1 MITHLATCSSNKFTD
16 LNPWQNLQ
24 RLLTWLP
31 VPVTNL
37 QTSVPGKTLNDHSPG
52 YLYQWQIYNRLQSL
66 DDGRPQKL
74 SLEQAARWEAAEA
87 GFLCCVWS
95 RYASRNSNNNK
106 MWSLCLQTAKI
117 KWSHYASRHG
127 NKTKPN
133 DNKNSMTTT
142 HLATCSSGK
151 FRFPFFLYTPSM
163 VRASMWNRWKR
174 PWLPE
179 GAPDACDHIICSMVR
194 SVCWNPSHDSWSW
207 WSRWR
212 DRQWSL

>member
-1 MITHLATCSSNKFTD
+1 MLCLESLCPQTQQKKLELLCLQKQQQQQNVVAMPPDSKINKMES
-16 LNPWQNLQ
+16 LC
-24 RLLTWLP
+24 
-31 VPVTNL
+31 L
-37 QTSVPGKTLNDHSPG
+37 QT
-52 YLYQWQIYNRLQSL
+52 Q
-66 DDGRPQKL
+66 QKN
-74 SLEQAARWEAAEA
+74 
-87 GFLCCVWS
+87 WS
-95 RYASRNSNNNK
+95 CYASRNSNNNK

-207 WSRWR
+207 WSR
-212 DRQWSL
+212 